1 MSEPERQELQ
11 KILDDNGSQTPVE
24 NFPGMQPFGKPK
36 YNNKSHKQGG
46 ADRQGFNSSFISGAG
61 LEETSSTP
69 NKQNV
74 FTGVGIS

>member
-1 MSEPERQELQ
+1 MSDSERQELQ
-11 KILDDNGSQTPVE
+11 KILDDNQKGDGSQTPLE
-24 NFPGMQPFGKPK
+24 NFPAMQPFGKPK
-36 YNNKSHKQGG
+36 YNNKSHKPGG

-74 FTGVGIS
+74 F